1 MKLRTKIFIMVLGCV
16 LAALIIQ
23 TCLFQNLSSKL
34 IYEQAKEESEQS
46 MQSMQN
52 EIYGL
57 IKGIENNLIEIY
69 MDDELLQSLRK
80 KETVK
85 ELQSKFYRKAYDI
98 ATDEFE
104 TGDDVVSF
112 YLYTMD
118 HRVISTYRRAVT
130 PKHNYVSDIY
140 SDPEY
145 TNAEIVKK
153 YVESDNPV
161 MLISSYYNKY
171 RKKNILRFVMKL
183 YNESNL
189 QDKIGYVVCDVDTK
203 NLEKIMDKYRIDRTA
218 FMWLQ
223 PTGDR
228 PIDTLGD
235 LDAEQTKEYNALEKS
250 IACVEKA
257 ENETNSKQEF
267 FRIDQQHYNLTAYS
281 MMPQKV
287 LRQNQRNLTI
297 NLLAIALLMICV
309 SMIIT
314 GFISSGLTRPLEL
327 LMNTIQKIGNG
338 NVQLRAKIVK
348 EDEIGELA
356 QKFNEMLDQMEELKQ
371 KEYQAKQLLNRAEYK
386 ALQAQVNPHFLYNT
400 LDTMASIAEIRNCPE
415 VSHMSQSLAL
425 IFRYSLNMKD
435 PFSTVENEIAHLK
448 NYIYVMDMRM
458 HDNIQYTFDVDE
470 MTLKSKLPRL
480 SLQPIVENAINH
492 GLRNKRGKKKI
503 GIQIK
508 REQMDLVICIEDNGI
523 GLDTSAINESLRKN
537 ELDFV
542 EKGNSIGLHNIN
554 ARLKMLYGNQYGMHL
569 ESTLGEGTK
578 VFMILPDSGEDSN
591 NEEKDI

>member
-80 KETVK
+80 KETIK

-118 HRVISTYRRAVT
+118 HQVISTYRRAVT
-130 PKHNYVSDIY
+130 PKHNYASDIY

-153 YVESDNPV
+153 YVELDNPV
-161 MLISSYYNKY
+161 MLVSSYYNEY
-171 RKKNILRFVMKL
+171 RNKNILRFVMKL

-250 IACVEKA
+250 IACGKKA

-356 QKFNEMLDQMEELKQ
+356 QQFNEMLDQMEELKQ
-371 KEYQAKQLLNRAEYK
+371 KEYQTKQLLNRAEYK

-435 PFSTVENEIAHLK
+435 PFSTVENEIVHLK

-569 ESTLGEGTK
+569 ESMLGEGTK
-578 VFMILPDSGEDSN
+578 VFMILPDRGEDSN
-591 NEEKDI
+591 NEQKDI

>member
-80 KETVK
+80 KETIK

-118 HRVISTYRRAVT
+118 HQVISTYRRAVT
-130 PKHNYVSDIY
+130 PKHNYASDIY

-153 YVESDNPV
+153 YVELDNPV
-161 MLISSYYNKY
+161 MLVSSYYNEY
-171 RKKNILRFVMKL
+171 RNKNILRFVMKL

-250 IACVEKA
+250 IACGKKA

-356 QKFNEMLDQMEELKQ
+356 QQFNEMLDQMEELKQ
-371 KEYQAKQLLNRAEYK
+371 KEYQTKQLLNRAEYK

-569 ESTLGEGTK
+569 ESMLGEGTK
-578 VFMILPDSGEDSN
+578 VFMILPDRGEDSN

>member
-46 MQSMQN
+46 MQN

-80 KETVK
+80 KETIK

-118 HRVISTYRRAVT
+118 HQVISTYRRAVT
-130 PKHNYVSDIY
+130 PKHNYASDIY

-153 YVESDNPV
+153 YVELDNPV
-161 MLISSYYNKY
+161 MLVSSYYNEY
-171 RKKNILRFVMKL
+171 RNKNILRFVMKL

-250 IACVEKA
+250 IACGKKA

-356 QKFNEMLDQMEELKQ
+356 QQFNEMLDQMEELKQ
-371 KEYQAKQLLNRAEYK
+371 KEYQTKQLLNRAEYK

-435 PFSTVENEIAHLK
+435 PFSTVENEIVHLK

-470 MTLKSKLPRL
+470 MTLKSNLPRL

-569 ESTLGEGTK
+569 ESMLGEGTK
-578 VFMILPDSGEDSN
+578 VFMILPDRGEDSN

>member
-1 MKLRTKIFIMVLGCV
+1 
-16 LAALIIQ
+16 
-23 TCLFQNLSSKL
+23 
-34 IYEQAKEESEQS
+34 

-80 KETVK
+80 KETIK

-118 HRVISTYRRAVT
+118 HQVISTYRRAVT
-130 PKHNYVSDIY
+130 PKHNYASDIY

-153 YVESDNPV
+153 YVELDNPV
-161 MLISSYYNKY
+161 MLVSSYYNEY
-171 RKKNILRFVMKL
+171 RNKNILRFVMKL

-250 IACVEKA
+250 IACGKKA

-371 KEYQAKQLLNRAEYK
+371 KEYQTKQLLNRAEYK

-569 ESTLGEGTK
+569 ESMLGEGTK
-578 VFMILPDSGEDSN
+578 VFMILPDRGEDSN

>member
-1 MKLRTKIFIMVLGCV
+1 MKLRTKIFIMVLGGV

-80 KETVK
+80 KETIK

-118 HRVISTYRRAVT
+118 HQVISTYRRAVT
-130 PKHNYVSDIY
+130 PKHNYASDIY

-153 YVESDNPV
+153 YVELDNPV
-161 MLISSYYNKY
+161 MLVSSYYNEY
-171 RKKNILRFVMKL
+171 RNKNILRFVMKL

-250 IACVEKA
+250 IACGKKA

-356 QKFNEMLDQMEELKQ
+356 QQFNEMLDQMEELKQ
-371 KEYQAKQLLNRAEYK
+371 KEYQTKQLLNRAEYK

-435 PFSTVENEIAHLK
+435 PFSTVENEIVHLK

-569 ESTLGEGTK
+569 ESMLGEGTK
-578 VFMILPDSGEDSN
+578 VFMILPDRGEDSN

>member
-80 KETVK
+80 KETIK

-118 HRVISTYRRAVT
+118 HQVISTYRRAVT
-130 PKHNYVSDIY
+130 PKHNYASDIY
-140 SDPEY
+140 SDPEC

-153 YVESDNPV
+153 YVELDNPV
-161 MLISSYYNKY
+161 MLVSSYYNEY
-171 RKKNILRFVMKL
+171 RNKNILRFVMKL

-250 IACVEKA
+250 IACGKKA

-371 KEYQAKQLLNRAEYK
+371 KEYQTKQLLNRAEYK

-523 GLDTSAINESLRKN
+523 GLDTSAINESLRKK

-569 ESTLGEGTK
+569 ESMLGEGTK
-578 VFMILPDSGEDSN
+578 VFMILPDRGEDSN

>member
-80 KETVK
+80 KETIK

-118 HRVISTYRRAVT
+118 HQVISTYRRAVT
-130 PKHNYVSDIY
+130 PKHNYASDIY

-153 YVESDNPV
+153 YVELDNPV
-161 MLISSYYNKY
+161 MLVSSYYNVY
-171 RKKNILRFVMKL
+171 RNKNILRFVMKL

-250 IACVEKA
+250 IACGKKA

-356 QKFNEMLDQMEELKQ
+356 QQFNEMLDQMEELKQ
-371 KEYQAKQLLNRAEYK
+371 KEYQTKQLLNRAEYK

-435 PFSTVENEIAHLK
+435 PFSTVENEIVHLK

-569 ESTLGEGTK
+569 ESMLGEGTK
-578 VFMILPDSGEDSN
+578 VFMILPDRGEDSN

>member
-80 KETVK
+80 KETIK

-118 HRVISTYRRAVT
+118 HQVISTYRRAVT
-130 PKHNYVSDIY
+130 PKHNYASDIY

-153 YVESDNPV
+153 YVELDNPV
-161 MLISSYYNKY
+161 MLVSSYYNEY
-171 RKKNILRFVMKL
+171 RNKTILRFVMKL

-250 IACVEKA
+250 IACGKKA

-356 QKFNEMLDQMEELKQ
+356 QQFNEMLDQMEELKQ
-371 KEYQAKQLLNRAEYK
+371 KEYQTKQLLNRAEYK

-435 PFSTVENEIAHLK
+435 PFSTVENEIVHLK

-569 ESTLGEGTK
+569 ESMLGEGTK
-578 VFMILPDSGEDSN
+578 VFMILPDRGEDSN

>member
-80 KETVK
+80 KETIK

-118 HRVISTYRRAVT
+118 HQVISTYRRAVT
-130 PKHNYVSDIY
+130 PKHNYASDIY
-140 SDPEY
+140 SDPEC

-153 YVESDNPV
+153 YVELDNPV
-161 MLISSYYNKY
+161 MLVSSYYNEY
-171 RKKNILRFVMKL
+171 RNKNILRFVMKL

-250 IACVEKA
+250 IACGKKA
-257 ENETNSKQEF
+257 ENDTNSKQEF

-356 QKFNEMLDQMEELKQ
+356 QQFNEMLDQMEELKQ
-371 KEYQAKQLLNRAEYK
+371 KEYQTKQLLNRAEYK

-569 ESTLGEGTK
+569 ESMLGEGTK
-578 VFMILPDSGEDSN
+578 VFMILPDRGEDSN

>member
-80 KETVK
+80 KETIK

-118 HRVISTYRRAVT
+118 HQVISTYRRAVT
-130 PKHNYVSDIY
+130 PKHNYASDIY

-153 YVESDNPV
+153 YVELDNPV
-161 MLISSYYNKY
+161 MLVSSYYNEY
-171 RKKNILRFVMKL
+171 RNKNILRFVMKL

-250 IACVEKA
+250 IACGKKA

-356 QKFNEMLDQMEELKQ
+356 QQFNEMLDQMEELKQ
-371 KEYQAKQLLNRAEYK
+371 YQTKQLLNRAEYK

-435 PFSTVENEIAHLK
+435 PFSTVENEIVHLK

-569 ESTLGEGTK
+569 ESMLGEGTK
-578 VFMILPDSGEDSN
+578 VFMILPDRGEDSN

>member
-16 LAALIIQ
+16 LTALIIQ

-80 KETVK
+80 KETIK

-118 HRVISTYRRAVT
+118 HQVISTYRRAVT
-130 PKHNYVSDIY
+130 PKHNYASDIY

-161 MLISSYYNKY
+161 MLVSSYYNEY

-250 IACVEKA
+250 IACGKKA

-267 FRIDQQHYNLTAYS
+267 FRIDLQHYNLTAYS

-348 EDEIGELA
+348 KDEIGELA

-425 IFRYSLNMKD
+425 IFRYSLNMKN
-435 PFSTVENEIAHLK
+435 PFSTVEHEIAHLK
-448 NYIYVMDMRM
+448 NYTYVMDMRM

-470 MTLKSKLPRL
+470 TTLKSKLPRL

-508 REQMDLVICIEDNGI
+508 RKQMDLVICIEDNGI
-523 GLDTSAINESLRKN
+523 GMDTSAINESLSKN

-554 ARLKMLYGNQYGMHL
+554 ARLKMLYGNTYGMYL

-578 VFMILPDSGEDSN
+578 VFMILPDSGEDSS

>member
-80 KETVK
+80 KETIK

-118 HRVISTYRRAVT
+118 HQVISTYRRAVT
-130 PKHNYVSDIY
+130 PKHNYASDIY

-153 YVESDNPV
+153 YVELDNPV
-161 MLISSYYNKY
+161 MLVSSYYNEY
-171 RKKNILRFVMKL
+171 RNKNILRFVMKL

-250 IACVEKA
+250 IACGKKA

-267 FRIDQQHYNLTAYS
+267 FCIDQQHYNLTAYS

-356 QKFNEMLDQMEELKQ
+356 QQFNEMLDQMEELKQ
-371 KEYQAKQLLNRAEYK
+371 KEYQTKQLLNRAEYK

-435 PFSTVENEIAHLK
+435 PFSTVENEIVHLK

-569 ESTLGEGTK
+569 ESMLGEGTK
-578 VFMILPDSGEDSN
+578 VFMILPDRGEDSN

>member
-16 LAALIIQ
+16 LTALIIQ

-80 KETVK
+80 KETIK

-118 HRVISTYRRAVT
+118 HQVISTYRRAVT
-130 PKHNYVSDIY
+130 PKHNYASDIY

-153 YVESDNPV
+153 YVELDNPV
-161 MLISSYYNKY
+161 MLVSSYYNEY
-171 RKKNILRFVMKL
+171 RNKNILRFVMKL

-250 IACVEKA
+250 IACGKKA

-371 KEYQAKQLLNRAEYK
+371 KEYQTKQLLNRAEYK

-569 ESTLGEGTK
+569 ESMLGEGTK
-578 VFMILPDSGEDSN
+578 VFMILPDRGEDSN

>member
-80 KETVK
+80 KETIK

-118 HRVISTYRRAVT
+118 HQVISTYRRAVT
-130 PKHNYVSDIY
+130 PKHNYASDIY

-153 YVESDNPV
+153 YVELDNPV
-161 MLISSYYNKY
+161 MLVSSYYNEY
-171 RKKNILRFVMKL
+171 RNKNILRFVMKL

-250 IACVEKA
+250 IACGKKA

-356 QKFNEMLDQMEELKQ
+356 QQFNEMLDQMEELKQ
-371 KEYQAKQLLNRAEYK
+371 KEYQTKQLLNRAEYK

-435 PFSTVENEIAHLK
+435 PFSTVGNEIVHLK

-569 ESTLGEGTK
+569 ESMLGEGTK
-578 VFMILPDSGEDSN
+578 VFMILPDRGEDSN

>member
-80 KETVK
+80 KETIK

-118 HRVISTYRRAVT
+118 HQVISTYRRAVT
-130 PKHNYVSDIY
+130 PKHNYASDIY
-140 SDPEY
+140 SDPEC

-153 YVESDNPV
+153 YVELDNPV
-161 MLISSYYNKY
+161 MLVSSYYNEY
-171 RKKNILRFVMKL
+171 RNKNILRFVMKL

-250 IACVEKA
+250 IACGKKA

-356 QKFNEMLDQMEELKQ
+356 QQFNEMLDQMEELKQ
-371 KEYQAKQLLNRAEYK
+371 KEYQTKQLLNRAEYK

-435 PFSTVENEIAHLK
+435 PFSTVENEIVHLK

-569 ESTLGEGTK
+569 ESMLGEGTK
-578 VFMILPDSGEDSN
+578 VFMILPDRGEDSN

>member
-16 LAALIIQ
+16 LTALIIQ
-23 TCLFQNLSSKL
+23 TFLFQNLSSKL

-98 ATDEFE
+98 ATNEFE

-118 HRVISTYRRAVT
+118 HQVISTYRRAVT
-130 PKHNYVSDIY
+130 PKHNYASDIY

-161 MLISSYYNKY
+161 MLVSSYYNKY

-189 QDKIGYVVCDVDTK
+189 EDKIGYVVCDVDTK

-250 IACVEKA
+250 IACGKKA

-287 LRQNQRNLTI
+287 LRQNQRNLTV
-297 NLLAIALLMICV
+297 NLLAIASLMICV
-309 SMIIT
+309 AMVLT
-314 GFISSGLTRPLEL
+314 GFLSSGLTRPLEL

-348 EDEIGELA
+348 KDEIGELG

-371 KEYQAKQLLNRAEYK
+371 KEYQAKQLLNQAEYK

-470 MTLKSKLPRL
+470 TTLKSKLPRL

-508 REQMDLVICIEDNGI
+508 RKQMDLVICIEDNGI
-523 GLDTSAINESLRKN
+523 GMDTSEINESLRKN
-537 ELDFV
+537 KLDFV

-554 ARLKMLYGNQYGMHL
+554 ARLKMLYGNQYGMYL
-569 ESTLGEGTK
+569 ESTLGAGTK
-578 VFMILPDSGEDSN
+578 VFMILPDRGEDSS

>member
-153 YVESDNPV
+153 YVELDNPV
-161 MLISSYYNKY
+161 MLVSSYYNEY
-171 RKKNILRFVMKL
+171 RNKNILRFVMKL

-250 IACVEKA
+250 IACGKKA

-371 KEYQAKQLLNRAEYK
+371 KEYQTKQLLNRAEYK

-569 ESTLGEGTK
+569 ESMLGEGTK
-578 VFMILPDSGEDSN
+578 VFMILPDRGEDSN

>member
-80 KETVK
+80 KETIK

-118 HRVISTYRRAVT
+118 HQVISTYRRAVT
-130 PKHNYVSDIY
+130 PKHNYASDIY
-140 SDPEY
+140 SDPEC

-153 YVESDNPV
+153 YVELDNPV
-161 MLISSYYNKY
+161 MLVSSYYNEY
-171 RKKNILRFVMKL
+171 RNKNILRFVMKL

-250 IACVEKA
+250 IACGKKA

-371 KEYQAKQLLNRAEYK
+371 KEYQTKQLLNRAEYK

-569 ESTLGEGTK
+569 ESMLGEGTK
-578 VFMILPDSGEDSN
+578 VFMILPDRGEDSN

>member
-80 KETVK
+80 KETIK

-118 HRVISTYRRAVT
+118 HQVISTYRRAVT
-130 PKHNYVSDIY
+130 PKHNYASDIY

-153 YVESDNPV
+153 YVELDNPV
-161 MLISSYYNKY
+161 MLVSSYYNEY
-171 RKKNILRFVMKL
+171 RNKNILRFVMKL

-250 IACVEKA
+250 IACGKKA

-356 QKFNEMLDQMEELKQ
+356 QQFNEMLDQMEELKQ
-371 KEYQAKQLLNRAEYK
+371 KEYQTKQLLNRAEYK

-435 PFSTVENEIAHLK
+435 PFSTVENEIVHLK

-542 EKGNSIGLHNIN
+542 VRGNSIGLHNIN

-569 ESTLGEGTK
+569 ESMLGEGTK
-578 VFMILPDSGEDSN
+578 VFMILPDRGEDSN

>member
-80 KETVK
+80 KETIK

-118 HRVISTYRRAVT
+118 HQVISTYRRAVT
-130 PKHNYVSDIY
+130 PKHNYASDIY

-153 YVESDNPV
+153 YVELDNPV
-161 MLISSYYNKY
+161 MLVSSYYNEY
-171 RKKNILRFVMKL
+171 RNKNILRFVMKL

-250 IACVEKA
+250 IACGKKA

-338 NVQLRAKIVK
+338 NVQLREKIVK

-356 QKFNEMLDQMEELKQ
+356 QQFNEMLDQMEELKQ
-371 KEYQAKQLLNRAEYK
+371 KEYQTKQLLNRAEYK

-435 PFSTVENEIAHLK
+435 PFSTVENEIVHLK

-569 ESTLGEGTK
+569 ESMLGEGTK
-578 VFMILPDSGEDSN
+578 VFMILPDRGEDSN

>member
-1 MKLRTKIFIMVLGCV
+1 
-16 LAALIIQ
+16 
-23 TCLFQNLSSKL
+23 
-34 IYEQAKEESEQS
+34 
-46 MQSMQN
+46 
-52 EIYGL
+52 
-57 IKGIENNLIEIY
+57 
-69 MDDELLQSLRK
+69 
-80 KETVK
+80 
-85 ELQSKFYRKAYDI
+85 
-98 ATDEFE
+98 
-104 TGDDVVSF
+104 
-112 YLYTMD
+112 
-118 HRVISTYRRAVT
+118 
-130 PKHNYVSDIY
+130 
-140 SDPEY
+140 
-145 TNAEIVKK
+145 
-153 YVESDNPV
+153 
-161 MLISSYYNKY
+161 MLVSSYYNEY

-250 IACVEKA
+250 IACGKKA

-348 EDEIGELA
+348 KDEIGELA

-425 IFRYSLNMKD
+425 IFRYSLNMKN
-435 PFSTVENEIAHLK
+435 PFSTVEHEIAHLK
-448 NYIYVMDMRM
+448 NYTYVMDMRM

-470 MTLKSKLPRL
+470 TTLKSKLPRL

-508 REQMDLVICIEDNGI
+508 RKQMDLVICIEDNGI
-523 GLDTSAINESLRKN
+523 GMDTSAINESLSKN

-554 ARLKMLYGNQYGMHL
+554 ARLKMLYGNTYGMYL

-578 VFMILPDSGEDSN
+578 VFMILPDSGEDSS

>member
-80 KETVK
+80 KETIK

-118 HRVISTYRRAVT
+118 HKVISTYRRAVT
-130 PKHNYVSDIY
+130 PKHNYASDIY

-153 YVESDNPV
+153 YVELDNPV
-161 MLISSYYNKY
+161 MLVSSYYNEY
-171 RKKNILRFVMKL
+171 RNKNILRFVMKL

-250 IACVEKA
+250 IACGKKA

-356 QKFNEMLDQMEELKQ
+356 QQFNEMLDQMEELKQ
-371 KEYQAKQLLNRAEYK
+371 KEYQTKQLLNRAEYK

-435 PFSTVENEIAHLK
+435 PFSTVENEIVHLK

-569 ESTLGEGTK
+569 ESMLGEGTK
-578 VFMILPDSGEDSN
+578 VFMILPDRGEDSN

>member
-80 KETVK
+80 KETIK

-118 HRVISTYRRAVT
+118 HQVISTYRRAVT
-130 PKHNYVSDIY
+130 PKHNYASDIY

-153 YVESDNPV
+153 YVELDNPV
-161 MLISSYYNKY
+161 MLVSSYYNEY
-171 RKKNILRFVMKL
+171 RNKNILRFVMKL
-183 YNESNL
+183 YNESDL

-250 IACVEKA
+250 IACGKKA

-356 QKFNEMLDQMEELKQ
+356 QQFNEMLDQMEELKQ
-371 KEYQAKQLLNRAEYK
+371 KEYQTKQLLNRAEYK

-435 PFSTVENEIAHLK
+435 PFSTVENEIVHLK

-569 ESTLGEGTK
+569 ESMLGEGTK
-578 VFMILPDSGEDSN
+578 VFMILPDRGEDSN

>member
-1 MKLRTKIFIMVLGCV
+1 MKLRTKIIIMVLGCV
-16 LAALIIQ
+16 LTALIIQ

-80 KETVK
+80 KETIK

-118 HRVISTYRRAVT
+118 HQVISTYRRAVT
-130 PKHNYVSDIY
+130 PKHNYASDIY

-153 YVESDNPV
+153 YVELDNPV
-161 MLISSYYNKY
+161 MLVSSYYNEY
-171 RKKNILRFVMKL
+171 RNKNILRFVMKL

-250 IACVEKA
+250 IACGKKA

-371 KEYQAKQLLNRAEYK
+371 KEYQTKQLLNRAEYK

-569 ESTLGEGTK
+569 ESMLGEGTK
-578 VFMILPDSGEDSN
+578 VFMILPDRGEDSN

>member
-80 KETVK
+80 KETIK

-118 HRVISTYRRAVT
+118 HQVISTYRRAVT
-130 PKHNYVSDIY
+130 PKHNYASDIY
-140 SDPEY
+140 SDPEC

-153 YVESDNPV
+153 YVELDNPV
-161 MLISSYYNKY
+161 MLVSSYYNEY
-171 RKKNILRFVMKL
+171 RNKNILRFVMKL

-250 IACVEKA
+250 IACGKKA

-356 QKFNEMLDQMEELKQ
+356 QQFNEMLDQMEELKQ
-371 KEYQAKQLLNRAEYK
+371 KEYQTKQLLNRAEYK

-470 MTLKSKLPRL
+470 MILKSKLPRL

-569 ESTLGEGTK
+569 ESMLGEGTK
-578 VFMILPDSGEDSN
+578 VFMILPDRGEDSN

>member
-80 KETVK
+80 KETIK

-118 HRVISTYRRAVT
+118 HQVISTYRRAVT
-130 PKHNYVSDIY
+130 PKHNYASDIY

-153 YVESDNPV
+153 YVELDNPV
-161 MLISSYYNKY
+161 MLVSSYYNEY
-171 RKKNILRFVMKL
+171 RNKNILRFVMKL

-189 QDKIGYVVCDVDTK
+189 QNKIGYVVCDVDTK

-250 IACVEKA
+250 IACGKKA

-356 QKFNEMLDQMEELKQ
+356 QQFNEMLDQMEELKQ
-371 KEYQAKQLLNRAEYK
+371 KEYQTKQLLNRAEYK

-569 ESTLGEGTK
+569 ESMLGEGTK
-578 VFMILPDSGEDSN
+578 VFMILPDRGEDSN

>member
-16 LAALIIQ
+16 LTALIIQ

-80 KETVK
+80 KETIK

-118 HRVISTYRRAVT
+118 HQVISTYRRAVT
-130 PKHNYVSDIY
+130 PKHNYASDIY

-161 MLISSYYNKY
+161 MLVSSYYNEY

-189 QDKIGYVVCDVDTK
+189 EDKIGYVVCDVDTK

-250 IACVEKA
+250 IACGKKA

-348 EDEIGELA
+348 KDEIGELA

-425 IFRYSLNMKD
+425 IFRYSLNMKN
-435 PFSTVENEIAHLK
+435 PFSTVEHEIAHLK
-448 NYIYVMDMRM
+448 NYTYVMDMRM

-470 MTLKSKLPRL
+470 TTLKSKLPRL

-508 REQMDLVICIEDNGI
+508 RKQMDLVICIEDNGI
-523 GLDTSAINESLRKN
+523 GMDTSAINESLSKN

-554 ARLKMLYGNQYGMHL
+554 ARLKMLYGNTYGMYL

-578 VFMILPDSGEDSN
+578 VFMILPDSGEDSS

>member
-16 LAALIIQ
+16 LTALIIQ

-80 KETVK
+80 KETIK

-118 HRVISTYRRAVT
+118 HQVISTYRRAVT
-130 PKHNYVSDIY
+130 PKHNYASDIY

-161 MLISSYYNKY
+161 MLVSSYYNEY

-250 IACVEKA
+250 IACGKKA

-348 EDEIGELA
+348 KDEIGELA

-425 IFRYSLNMKD
+425 IFRYSLNMKN
-435 PFSTVENEIAHLK
+435 PFSTVEHEIAHLK
-448 NYIYVMDMRM
+448 NYTYVMDMRR

-470 MTLKSKLPRL
+470 TTLKSKLPRL

-508 REQMDLVICIEDNGI
+508 RKQMDLVICIEDNGI
-523 GLDTSAINESLRKN
+523 GMDTSAINESLSKN

-554 ARLKMLYGNQYGMHL
+554 ARLKMLYGNTYGMYL

-578 VFMILPDSGEDSN
+578 VFMILPDSGEDSS

>member
-80 KETVK
+80 KETIK

-118 HRVISTYRRAVT
+118 HQVISTYRRAVT
-130 PKHNYVSDIY
+130 PKHNYASDIY

-153 YVESDNPV
+153 YVELDNPV
-161 MLISSYYNKY
+161 MLVSSYYNEY

-250 IACVEKA
+250 IACGKKA

-371 KEYQAKQLLNRAEYK
+371 KEYQTKQLLNRAEYK

-569 ESTLGEGTK
+569 ESMLGEGTK
-578 VFMILPDSGEDSN
+578 VFMILPDRGEDSN

>member
-16 LAALIIQ
+16 LTALIIQ

-80 KETVK
+80 KETIK

-118 HRVISTYRRAVT
+118 HQVISTYRRAVT
-130 PKHNYVSDIY
+130 PKHNYASDIY

-161 MLISSYYNKY
+161 MLVSSYYNEY

-250 IACVEKA
+250 IACGKKA

-348 EDEIGELA
+348 KDEIGELA

-425 IFRYSLNMKD
+425 IFRYSLNMKN
-435 PFSTVENEIAHLK
+435 PFSTVEHEIAHLK
-448 NYIYVMDMRM
+448 NYTYVMDMRM

-470 MTLKSKLPRL
+470 TTLKSKLPRL

-503 GIQIK
+503 GLQIK
-508 REQMDLVICIEDNGI
+508 RKQMDLVICIEDNGI
-523 GLDTSAINESLRKN
+523 GMDTSAINESLSKN

-554 ARLKMLYGNQYGMHL
+554 ARLKMLYGNTYGMYL

-578 VFMILPDSGEDSN
+578 VFMILPDSGEDSS

>member
-80 KETVK
+80 KETIK

-118 HRVISTYRRAVT
+118 HQVISTYRRAVT
-130 PKHNYVSDIY
+130 PKHNYASDIY

-153 YVESDNPV
+153 YVELDNPV
-161 MLISSYYNKY
+161 MLVSSYYNEY
-171 RKKNILRFVMKL
+171 RNKNILRFVMKL

-250 IACVEKA
+250 IACGKKA

>member
-80 KETVK
+80 KETIK

-118 HRVISTYRRAVT
+118 HQVISTYRRAVT
-130 PKHNYVSDIY
+130 PKHNYASDIY

-153 YVESDNPV
+153 YVELDNPV
-161 MLISSYYNKY
+161 MLVSSYYNEY
-171 RKKNILRFVMKL
+171 RNKNILRFVMKL

-235 LDAEQTKEYNALEKS
+235 LDAEQRKEYNALEKS
-250 IACVEKA
+250 IACGKKA

-356 QKFNEMLDQMEELKQ
+356 QQFNEMLDQMEELKQ
-371 KEYQAKQLLNRAEYK
+371 KEYQTKQLLNRAEYK

-435 PFSTVENEIAHLK
+435 PFSTVENEIVHLK

-569 ESTLGEGTK
+569 ESMLGEGTK
-578 VFMILPDSGEDSN
+578 VFMILPDRGEDSN

>member
-80 KETVK
+80 KETIK

-118 HRVISTYRRAVT
+118 HQVISTYRRAVT
-130 PKHNYVSDIY
+130 PKHNYASDIY

-153 YVESDNPV
+153 YVELDNPV
-161 MLISSYYNKY
+161 MLVSSYYNEY
-171 RKKNILRFVMKL
+171 RNKNILRFVMKL

-250 IACVEKA
+250 IACGKKA

-356 QKFNEMLDQMEELKQ
+356 QQFNEMLDQMEELKQ
-371 KEYQAKQLLNRAEYK
+371 KEYQTKQLLNRAEYK

-435 PFSTVENEIAHLK
+435 PFSTVENEIVHLK

-537 ELDFV
+537 ELEFV

-569 ESTLGEGTK
+569 ESMLGEGTK
-578 VFMILPDSGEDSN
+578 VFMILPDRGEDSN

>member
-118 HRVISTYRRAVT
+118 HQVISTYRRAVT
-130 PKHNYVSDIY
+130 PKHNYASDIY
-140 SDPEY
+140 SDPEC

-153 YVESDNPV
+153 YVELDNPV
-161 MLISSYYNKY
+161 MLVSSYYNEY
-171 RKKNILRFVMKL
+171 RNKNILRFVMKL

-250 IACVEKA
+250 IACGKKA

-356 QKFNEMLDQMEELKQ
+356 QQFNEMLDQMEELKQ
-371 KEYQAKQLLNRAEYK
+371 KEYQTKQLLNRAEYK

-470 MTLKSKLPRL
+470 MILKSKLPRL

-569 ESTLGEGTK
+569 ESMLGEGTK
-578 VFMILPDSGEDSN
+578 VFMILPDRGEDSN
-591 NEEKDI
+591 NEGKDI

>member
-80 KETVK
+80 KETIK

-118 HRVISTYRRAVT
+118 HQVISTYRRAVT
-130 PKHNYVSDIY
+130 PKHNYASDIY

-153 YVESDNPV
+153 YVELDNPV
-161 MLISSYYNKY
+161 MLVSSYYNEY
-171 RKKNILRFVMKL
+171 RNKNILRFVMKL

-203 NLEKIMDKYRIDRTA
+203 NLEKVMDKYRIDRTA

-250 IACVEKA
+250 IACGKKA

-356 QKFNEMLDQMEELKQ
+356 QQFNEMLDQMEELKQ
-371 KEYQAKQLLNRAEYK
+371 KEYQTKQLLNRAEYK

-435 PFSTVENEIAHLK
+435 PFSTVENEIVHLK

-569 ESTLGEGTK
+569 ESMLGEGTK
-578 VFMILPDSGEDSN
+578 VFMILPDRGEDSN